1 MHWQCIMKL
10 SSIGNV
16 TEQLSNFNAL
26 QEHMRMNKKAVSV
39 RMTAFL
45 QQILADLNVADSCP
59 LVLLCAQLIVVL
71 KIFSK
76 NLNRVMKDY
85 KLVSRRA
92 FVDIKTQVY
101 NAKCRTLT
109 ASSRGR
115 KSRRPDFCSHLLCY
129 EWFYQ
134 PKSIL
139 CSRCVLYSENT
150 VTTLG
155 PFSIQVT
162 ITVT

>member
-39 RMTAFL
+39 WMPAFL
-45 QQILADLNVADSCP
+45 QQILADLNVTESCP

-85 KLVSRRA
+85 KHVSRRI
-92 FVDIKTQVY
+92 FVDIKTQDH
-101 NAKCRTLT
+101 NLK
-109 ASSRGR
+109 
-115 KSRRPDFCSHLLCY
+115 
-129 EWFYQ
+129 
-134 PKSIL
+134 
-139 CSRCVLYSENT
+139 
-150 VTTLG
+150 
-155 PFSIQVT
+155 
-162 ITVT
+162 